1 MIISF
6 SGIDGAG
13 KSTQIA
19 ALQSWLRGAEIS
31 VSVFRMWD
39 DVVVFPWLRESMSHR
54 AFGGDRGVGSPE
66 KPLERRDKN
75 VRSPF
80 LSFVRCWFYMADA
93 ISLSLKVWR
102 QGKRGQGV
110 IIFDRYLYDELAN
123 LPLENRL
130 AKNFVRT
137 LLRLVPKPDVAYVLD
152 AKPEAARARK
162 PEYPLDFVLR
172 NRESYLNLARLEN
185 LTVIDAESME
195 QAQFKIRETLL
206 SKMGDTK
213 AKSLLY
219 QCSHDH

>member
-1 MIISF
+1 
-6 SGIDGAG
+6 
-13 KSTQIA
+13 
-19 ALQSWLRGAEIS
+19 
-31 VSVFRMWD
+31 MWD